1 MYTLKWELTFKLPY
15 LQLDV
20 VQKFEVFGCK
30 LSLNLVDENN
40 SEGRLCFELKADTVD
55 AEKARA
61 FGIEW
66 IQRNLIDSYLMVSGR
81 YLMAEFDEPKLL
93 NESQLVSVPR
103 AYIVSFPMRGAIRC
117 PLPIANVEKSLQLR
131 EKLEAHADKESL
143 ERSMRWFR
151 KARDADDIVDAF
163 VMQWIALNALY
174 GMFDP
179 NKRGD
184 RIAIK
189 NLINKHPTTE
199 KIREIL
205 AAYDGTIRKLASR
218 GLKDWRE
225 QKNYSDELR
234 DLIGNQDVRRTL
246 MTVGLCLWA
255 VRSEVFHGGTMPSQE
270 MDFIRECSQLL
281 ERIYREC
288 YCSYIGLT

>member
-1 MYTLKWELTFKLPY
+1 M
-15 LQLDV
+15 DV
-20 VQKFEVFGCK
+20 VQTFEVFGCK
-30 LSLNLVDENN
+30 LSLNRVDENN
-40 SEGRLCFELKADTVD
+40 TEGRLSFELKADTVD
-55 AEKARA
+55 VEKAKT

-66 IQRNLIDSYLMVSGR
+66 IQRNLIDSYLIVSGR
-81 YLMAEFDEPKLL
+81 YLKPEFDEPKLL

-151 KARDADDIVDAF
+151 KAKVADDVVDAF

-179 NKRGD
+179 DKRGD

-189 NLINKHPTTE
+189 NLINKHPTSTE

-205 AAYDGTIRKLASR
+205 AAYDGTINKLASR

-246 MTVGLCLWA
+246 MAVGLCLF
-255 VRSEVFHGGTMPSQE
+255 VIRSELFHGGTMPSQDV
-270 MDFIRECSQLL
+270 DFIRECSQLL

-288 YCSYIGLT
+288 FCSYVGLSKKS

>member
-1 MYTLKWELTFKLPY
+1 
-15 LQLDV
+15 LDV
-20 VQKFEVFGCK
+20 VQTFEVFGCK
-30 LSLNLVDENN
+30 LSLNRVDENN
-40 SEGRLCFELKADTVD
+40 TEGRLSFELKADTVD
-55 AEKARA
+55 VEKAKT

-66 IQRNLIDSYLMVSGR
+66 IQRNLIDSYLIVSGR
-81 YLMAEFDEPKLL
+81 YLKPEFDEPKLL

-151 KARDADDIVDAF
+151 KAKVADDVVDAF

-179 NKRGD
+179 DKRGD

-189 NLINKHPTTE
+189 NLINKHPTSTE

-205 AAYDGTIRKLASR
+205 AAYDGTINKLASR

-246 MTVGLCLWA
+246 MAVGLCLF
-255 VRSEVFHGGTMPSQE
+255 VIRSELFHGGTMPSQDV
-270 MDFIRECSQLL
+270 DFIRECSQLL

-288 YCSYIGLT
+288 FCSYVGLSKKS